1 MTTLNN
7 PVAAPVLPAPVP
19 RQHRL
24 SFFEFVRAL
33 RDSAITSF
41 AQEAYELDI
50 IERKMFGRHLFV
62 VNDLAAIKHVLIDNA
77 ANYQKTEVTRRI
89 LEPGLG
95 KGLITSE
102 GDAWR
107 QHRRTMSPAFDHR
120 SIVSYA
126 PIMTG
131 AAQELLAD
139 WSRLGAGASIDVAPA
154 MMEVTLNIISR

>member
-1 MTTLNN
+1 MTILNN

-24 SFFEFVRAL
+24 SFFAYVRAL

-77 ANYQKTEVTRRI
+77 ANYQKTEITRRI

-102 GDAWR
+102 GEAWR

-120 SIVSYA
+120 SIAAYT

-131 AAQELLAD
+131 AA
-139 WSRLGAGASIDVAPA
+139 
-154 MMEVTLNIISR
+154 

>member
-19 RQHRL
+19 KQPRL
-24 SFFEFVRAL
+24 SFFDVVGAL

-50 IERKMFGRHLFV
+50 IERKMFGRQLFV

-95 KGLITSE
+95 KGCVPSACARGGI
-102 GDAWR
+102 
-107 QHRRTMSPAFDHR
+107 
-120 SIVSYA
+120 
-126 PIMTG
+126 
-131 AAQELLAD
+131 
-139 WSRLGAGASIDVAPA
+139 
-154 MMEVTLNIISR
+154 N